1 MTEPTHEADE
11 PRVESVETDA
21 TERDRSEAGRTSRDG
36 RGTPDAGA
44 AGNEPDTA
52 DPRDAP
58 DTADTRNAPALPFE
72 TTPALK
78 PTLLLIALT
87 LFVGTVTVGYL
98 VANPETVAGDPGLT
112 ELVWNAV
119 GVLVVLLLVR
129 LVLRLYLLSRTRYVV
144 DSDAVRREFSLLYR
158 HESRE
163 VPLAQLRGHEFS
175 QNRVQ
180 RLLGFGTVRM
190 LTGGTNRSLGFV
202 EFEDLPQPARVR
214 DLLRSLVAGDGGA
227 GGDTEARP

>member
-1 MTEPTHEADE
+1 MTESTHEADE
-11 PRVESVETDA
+11 PLVESSERDT
-21 TERDRSEAGRTSRDG
+21 TERDRSTAGRTPRNGQGDPDAEAAGDEPDAVGARDG
-36 RGTPDAGA
+36 PS
-44 AGNEPDTA
+44 
-52 DPRDAP
+52 
-58 DTADTRNAPALPFE
+58 LPFE

-78 PTLLLIALT
+78 PTMLLIALT

-119 GVLVVLLLVR
+119 GVLVVLLLIR
-129 LVLRLYLLSRTRYVV
+129 LVLRLYLLSRTTYVV
-144 DSDAVRREFSLLYR
+144 DVDAVRREFSLLYR

-175 QNRVQ
+175 QNRIQ

-202 EFEDLPQPARVR
+202 EFEDLPRPTRVR
-214 DLLRSLVAGDGGA
+214 DLLRELVAGDGA
-227 GGDTEARP
+227 GRTRGDPEGRP

>member
-1 MTEPTHEADE
+1 MTESTHEADE
-11 PRVESVETDA
+11 SPVESANPNTTEHNGSPRRRAPRDSPKVLDA
-21 TERDRSEAGRTSRDG
+21 GTAEKQSGTPVTPDGRTVL
-36 RGTPDAGA
+36 
-44 AGNEPDTA
+44 
-52 DPRDAP
+52 
-58 DTADTRNAPALPFE
+58 ALPFD

-78 PTLLLIALT
+78 PTLLLISLT
-87 LFVGTVTVGYL
+87 LFVGTVAVGYL

-119 GVLVVLLLVR
+119 GVLAVLLLVR
-129 LVLRLYLLSRTRYVV
+129 LVLRLYLLSRTRYVI

-163 VPLAQLRGHEFS
+163 IPLAQLRGHEFS

-180 RLLGFGTVRM
+180 RLLGYGTVRM

-214 DLLRSLVAGDGGA
+214 NLLRELVAGDNPKEID
-227 GGDTEARP
+227 GDPEARP